1 MYLDLNGKG
10 NRNEIRKQIRTGA
23 SLDPLTLRFKA
34 LLAVHD
40 WPHEVV
46 LQPDLRG
53 DKYKQPRER
62 ERERERE
69 QKDNNTVMARRESY
83 GYGATGGPEGRLAGG
98 EARTRS
104 RQLRLP
110 VRTR

>member
-1 MYLDLNGKG
+1 MPPIESCVVPASRISRERERDKRLPRNFQKYLTMYLDLNGKG

-62 ERERERE
+62 ESAER
-69 QKDNNTVMARRESY
+69 Q
-83 GYGATGGPEGRLAGG
+83 
-98 EARTRS
+98 
-104 RQLRLP
+104 
-110 VRTR
+110 